1 MSSVARPPPEI
12 IRKLEEFLRE
22 DIRTGDITTNAMEP
36 LEEDATGTIFSRE
49 KAILAGV
56 EEVAAIAD
64 LTGLLYEVLSYEG
77 NWVEPRQPV
86 MRLVGPVKTVLT
98 VERVCLNIVQRMSG
112 IATKTYNMVKTA
124 RAINPKIIVAATRKT
139 TPGFRYF
146 EKRAVKIGEGD
157 PHRYALDDMVL
168 IKNNH
173 ADVVGGITEAIK
185 MAKRAVSFS
194 KKISCE
200 ARNQDEAMQAALA
213 GADIILLDNF
223 KADTIKEFIK
233 LLEQRNLRNRVLL
246 EASGNMNENN
256 LAEYAASGVDIISSG
271 ALTHSYRSADF
282 NMRIV
287 LNK

>member
-1 MSSVARPPPEI
+1 MSLVARPPPEI
-12 IRKLEEFLRE
+12 IKKLEEFLSE
-22 DIRTGDITTNAMEP
+22 DIRSGDITTNAMEP
-36 LEEDATGTIFSRE
+36 LQEDATGTIFSRE

-56 EEVAAIAD
+56 EEIAAIAD

-77 NWVEPRQPV
+77 NWVDPRQPV
-86 MRLVGPVKTVLT
+86 MRLIGPVKTVFT
-98 VERVCLNIVQRMSG
+98 VERVCLNIIQRMSG
-112 IATKTYNMVKTA
+112 IATKTYNMVKAA
-124 RAINPKIIVAATRKT
+124 RAVNPKIIVAATRKT

-185 MAKRAVSFS
+185 MARRSVSFS

-200 ARNQDEAMQAALA
+200 ARNTDEGMQAALA

-223 KADTIKEFIK
+223 KAETIKEFIK
-233 LLEQRNLRNRVLL
+233 LLEQRGLRSRVLL
-246 EASGNMNENN
+246 EASGNMDENN